1 MLRCYVTNDR
11 ERKQLDHSEGPLEL
25 GRGLQRSEVAR
36 CMILDPYV
44 SKDHVRIEELPA
56 GKLRVENLS
65 QKQPIWL
72 SASSNIP
79 PGAVLDLELPV
90 RLTVGDSVIDIEPA
104 TVDSARREYLNTIA
118 QPLRRGDSRL
128 SLVSLGQSPAPETLV
143 RWFEA
148 VLAVQKAAPGT
159 VEFYQQAAQALIDLI
174 GMDRGFVLLREGET
188 WQVAAR
194 AYCGDGGPGR
204 DFSSTILRHVVEERR
219 TFFQASVRSLG
230 TESLQGVQ
238 TVVASP
244 LFDGQDNVVGALYGS
259 RSLSARRQEIGPL
272 EAQVVQLVATIVSS
286 GLARLEQEAEAT
298 RLRVAVEAA
307 AQADAAKSR
316 FLATMSHELRTPL
329 NAIIGYSEMLQEDA
343 QEQELASFVADLG
356 KIQSSARHLLALIN
370 DILDLSK
377 IEAGRMDLH
386 PETFDLARLVEEMK
400 STARPLAEKN
410 GNTLE
415 VTCPPD
421 IGTMH
426 QDGVRVRQCLLNL
439 LSNACKFTEKGSVG
453 LKVERVRHEGKD
465 WVRLEVSDT
474 GIGLTAEQ
482 ASRLFQ
488 PFTQADASTTRK
500 YGGTGLGLAI
510 TRKFCELMGGDVTV
524 KSELGKG
531 STFTLALPAEA
542 GSGSVDR

>member
-1 MLRCYVTNDR
+1 MLRCFVTNDR
-11 ERKQLDHSEGPLEL
+11 ERKQLDHSEGSLEF
-25 GRGLQRSEVAR
+25 GRGPQRGEVAR

-44 SKDHVRIEELPA
+44 SKDHVRIEQLPT

-72 SASSNIP
+72 SATTNIP

-90 RLTVGDSVIDIEPA
+90 RLTVGDSMLDIEPA
-104 TVDSARREYLNTIA
+104 TVDSVRREYLNTIA
-118 QPLRRGDSRL
+118 QPLRPGDSRL
-128 SLVSLGQSPAPETLV
+128 ALPHPSQSHTPEALL

-148 VLAVQKAAPGT
+148 VLDVQKAAPGT
-159 VEFYQQAAQALIDLI
+159 SEFYQQAAQTLVDLV
-174 GMDRGFVLLREGET
+174 GMDRGFVLLREGEGEG
-188 WQVAAR
+188 WQVVAR
-194 AYCGDGGPGR
+194 AYRGDGGPGR
-204 DFSSTILRHVVEERR
+204 DFSYTILRHVLEERR
-219 TFFQASVRSLG
+219 TFFQSVTKTVG

-259 RSLSARRQEIGPL
+259 RSLSARRHEIGPL
-272 EAQVVQLVATIVSS
+272 EAQVVQLVGTIVSS
-286 GLARLEQEAEAT
+286 GLARLEKEAEAT

-307 AQADAAKSR
+307 AEADAAKSR

-329 NAIIGYSEMLQEDA
+329 NAIIGYSEMLQEEA
-343 QEQELASFVADLG
+343 QEEGLESFVADLG
-356 KIQSSARHLLALIN
+356 KVQSSARHLLALIN

-386 PETFDLARLVEEMK
+386 PETFDLANLVEEMK
-400 STARPLAEKN
+400 SAIKPLAEKS
-410 GNTLE
+410 GNSLE
-415 VTCPPD
+415 VSCPTD

-426 QDGVRVRQCLLNL
+426 QDVMRVRQCLLNL
-439 LSNACKFTEKGSVG
+439 LSNACKFTDQGTVRLS
-453 LKVERVRHEGKD
+453 VERVLREGKD

-482 ASRLFQ
+482 VGRLFHV
-488 PFTQADASTTRK
+488 FTQADASTTRK

-510 TRKFCELMGGDVTV
+510 TRKFCEMMGGDVTV
-524 KSELGKG
+524 TSEPGKG

-542 GSGSVDR
+542 G